1 MALCSYYRILVRNSL
16 ADLEEG
22 AEGESIQKSLFL
34 GNHFRPRG
42 VLTQ

>member
-22 AEGESIQKSLFL
+22 ESIQIALFFWEIIFAQ
-34 GNHFRPRG
+34 GAF
-42 VLTQ
+42 